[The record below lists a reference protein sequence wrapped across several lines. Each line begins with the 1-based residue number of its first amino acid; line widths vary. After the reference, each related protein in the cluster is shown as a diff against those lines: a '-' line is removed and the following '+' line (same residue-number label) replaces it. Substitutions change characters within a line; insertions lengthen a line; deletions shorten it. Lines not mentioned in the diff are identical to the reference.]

1 MSILEEWV
9 FNNLKHL
16 GNCVISFEKYEQH
29 GENKIKEECLLRGF
43 EVDVVV
49 NNGDEFKNV
58 VLELKRLTPIM
69 IKTPFKEKVVK
80 DKGNKPSEPKPAKA
94 PKVSE
99 SVVCVSVE
107 ESVSIVTTKEPM
119 KTKLDMFLDMYGK
132 MRTQLNLEEL
142 KAFSSIVIKDVEEAE
157 ETLNRINELPVAKV
171 KEMVLRGAKQC

>member
-29 GENKIKEECLLRGF
+29 GEEKIKEECLLRGF

-49 NNGDEFKNV
+49 NKGDEFKSV
-58 VLELKRLTPIM
+58 VLELKRLVPI
-69 IKTPFKEKVVK
+69 VVK
-80 DKGNKPSEPKPAKA
+80 AKGKGNNPSKPKPPKEPK
-94 PKVSE
+94 VTTE
-99 SVVCVSVE
+99 TVVCVSVE
-107 ESVSIVTTKEPM
+107 ESASIVTEKEPP
-119 KTKLDMFLDMYGK
+119 KTKLDMFLEMYER